1 MKNVGPI
8 DFILIDLD
16 QSDQQKLKDLISKQ
30 EAVGGLKSIGVRNEM
45 SKIWNI
51 TWTKLKKVVMEGN
64 V

>member
-8 DFILIDLD
+8 DFLLIDLD
-16 QSDQQKLKDLISKQ
+16 STDQQKLQDLISKQ

-51 TWTKLKKVVMEGN
+51 TWTKLKKVVMVGN
-64 V
+64 S